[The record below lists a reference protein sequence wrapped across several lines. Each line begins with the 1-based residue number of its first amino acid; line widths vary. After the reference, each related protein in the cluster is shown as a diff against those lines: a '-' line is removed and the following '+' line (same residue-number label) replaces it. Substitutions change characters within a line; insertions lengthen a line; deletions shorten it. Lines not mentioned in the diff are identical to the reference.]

1 MIKKL
6 LSTQLRINMASGV
19 VMTMGNA
26 VIHLL
31 SYPIYLHF
39 LGYEK
44 YGVWLVL
51 ATVLTFFQLGGNF
64 GIETAVRKLVAE
76 ELGNN
81 NAQGIRSYVAMASA
95 ILTLSGCL
103 GLILILYFQAGII
116 SLFNLTG
123 ENGMA
128 AFVLLPYIG
137 LLCIYL
143 FITRVFSAALGG
155 LGRMD
160 LANFAF
166 LSGQIAF
173 FAISVSLLYRG
184 WGIESF
190 LVAHVV
196 SCAINHLLCFIAIR
210 RLVKL
215 RLLRL
220 INWDWFRCKKL
231 LHFSSGI
238 VSSSLLQILLVPF
251 NKVMLSR
258 YAGPASIV
266 VYEIAWR
273 GSVLIRSLV
282 ESGFRAFVPEISRI
296 GAGLTQAALEKIVR
310 LNRRA
315 LRIIA
320 MWCIPLFG
328 GFMIGADVLFR
339 LLLRKDFVDELPFVF
354 RIMLVGT
361 FLSLL
366 CVPAFYT
373 LIGLGRIRHT
383 VISHG
388 IISFTNVVIVMI
400 ILMTGAKLSVSSIAW
415 AMLVGMGI
423 ASFYVIWQNRRLMTR
438 TQPPLKKKRLEF
450 PSRPSA
456 LVEVANV

>member
-1 MIKKL
+1 
-6 LSTQLRINMASGV
+6 MASGV
-19 VMTMGNA
+19 VTTTANA
-26 VIHLL
+26 AVHLL

-51 ATVLTFFQLGGNF
+51 ATVLTFFQLGGNL

-76 ELGNN
+76 EMGNN
-81 NAQGIRSYVAMASA
+81 NVQGIRSYVAMALA
-95 ILTLSGCL
+95 ILTLSGGL
-103 GLILILYFQAGII
+103 GLVLILCFQAGII

-143 FITRVFSAALGG
+143 FITRVFSATLGG

-166 LSGQIAF
+166 LTGQIAL
-173 FAISVSLLYRG
+173 FAVSVSLLYCG
-184 WGIESF
+184 WGIESL
-190 LVAHVV
+190 LVANVV
-196 SCAINHLLCFIAIR
+196 SCVINHLLCFIAIR
-210 RLVKL
+210 RLVNL

-220 INWDWFRCKKL
+220 INWDWHRCKRL

-238 VSSSLLQILLVPF
+238 VSSSLLQICLVPF

-266 VYEIAWR
+266 VYEMAWR
-273 GSVLIRSLV
+273 GSVLIRNLV
-282 ESGFRAFVPEISRI
+282 ESGFRAFLPEISRI
-296 GAGLTQAALEKIVR
+296 GAGLTPAALEKIAR

-320 MWCIPLFG
+320 IWCIPLFG

-339 LLLRKDFVDELPFVF
+339 FLLRKDFVDELPFVF

-383 VISHG
+383 VIAHG
-388 IISFTNVVIVMI
+388 IISSMNVVIVIAIVTM
-400 ILMTGAKLSVSSIAW
+400 GAKLSVSSIAW
-415 AMLVGMGI
+415 AMLVGMGL
-423 ASFYVIWQNRRLMTR
+423 ASFYIIWQNQRLMMQ
-438 TQPPLKKKRLEF
+438 TQPPIKKKPLEF
-450 PSRPSA
+450 PSRASA
-456 LVEVANV
+456 FVEVANV

>member
-19 VMTMGNA
+19 MMTTGNA

-64 GIETAVRKLVAE
+64 GVETAVRKLVAE

-81 NAQGIRSYVAMASA
+81 NVQGIQSYVAMALA
-95 ILTLSGCL
+95 ILTLSGGL
-103 GLILILYFQAGII
+103 GLVLILCFQAGII

-166 LSGQIAF
+166 LAGQIALF
-173 FAISVSLLYRG
+173 TISVSLLYCG

-190 LVAHVV
+190 IVAHVI
-196 SCAINHLLCFIAIR
+196 SCVINHLLCFIAIR
-210 RLVKL
+210 RLVNL

-220 INWDWFRCKKL
+220 SNCDWHRCKRL

-238 VSSSLLQILLVPF
+238 VSGSLLQIFLMPF

-258 YAGPASIV
+258 YAGPATIP

-273 GSVLIRSLV
+273 GSVLIRNLV

-296 GAGLTQAALEKIVR
+296 GVSLTQAAREKIVR
-310 LNRRA
+310 LNRKA

-320 MWCIPLFG
+320 IWCMPLFG

-354 RIMLVGT
+354 RIMLAGT

-388 IISFTNVVIVMI
+388 IISFTNIVIVMTI
-400 ILMTGAKLSVSSIAW
+400 ITLGAKLSVSSIAW
-415 AMLVGMGI
+415 AMLVGMGM
-423 ASFYVIWQNRRLMTR
+423 ASFYIIWQNQRLMMR
-438 TQPPLKKKRLEF
+438 TQPPPKKKPLEF
-450 PSRPSA
+450 PSRTSV